1 MLLDMVMGD
10 KREYGTG
17 TLYVG
22 NDGCWYA
29 RWRTRDGRRPHRKLG
44 PARTSGRRDGL
55 TKKEAEAKLRELVLA
70 DNAGERCHDGAAPTV
85 KEMGDA

>member
-22 NDGCWYA
+22 Q
-29 RWRTRDGRRPHRKLG
+29 GRL
-44 PARTSGRRDGL
+44 
-55 TKKEAEAKLRELVLA
+55 LVGALA
-70 DNAGERCHDGAAPTV
+70 HP
-85 KEMGDA
+85 

>member
-22 NDGCWYA
+22 KDGCCGLA
-29 RWRTRDGRRPHRKLG
+29 GTRVTVAGRI
-44 PARTSGRRDGL
+44 ASSGSHAL
-55 TKKEAEAKLRELVLA
+55 LV
-70 DNAGERCHDGAAPTV
+70 GGRG
-85 KEMGDA
+85 